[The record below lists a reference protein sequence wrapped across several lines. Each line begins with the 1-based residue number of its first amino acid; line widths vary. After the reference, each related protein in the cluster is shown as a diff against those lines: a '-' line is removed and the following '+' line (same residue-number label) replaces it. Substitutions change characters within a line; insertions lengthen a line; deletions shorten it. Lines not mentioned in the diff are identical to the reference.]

1 MRAARGLA
9 ARAPPRRLALAR
21 AMSSTSEP
29 SPRLCQYVVLRRDLA
44 RAPHNWPL
52 GALSAQVA
60 HASVAAIWTY
70 RAREETMTYCDER
83 HISSMRKVVLEA
95 KTEAQL
101 RALSETLT
109 AAGVEHALWLEQPEN
124 VATCLATRPYEK
136 DAIGSYFKK
145 YNLAKDVFSAPT

>member
-1 MRAARGLA
+1 MLGARRVV
-9 ARAPPRRLALAR
+9 ARAPAR
-21 AMSSTSEP
+21 SAIAPAMSSTADP

-44 RAPHNWPL
+44 RAPHSWPV
-52 GALSAQVA
+52 GALSAQTA
-60 HASVAAIWTY
+60 HACVAAIWTY
-70 RAREETMTYCDER
+70 RDRAETMAYCDAAN
-83 HISSMRKVVLEA
+83 IASMRKVVLEA

-136 DAIGSYFKK
+136 EVVGGYFKK